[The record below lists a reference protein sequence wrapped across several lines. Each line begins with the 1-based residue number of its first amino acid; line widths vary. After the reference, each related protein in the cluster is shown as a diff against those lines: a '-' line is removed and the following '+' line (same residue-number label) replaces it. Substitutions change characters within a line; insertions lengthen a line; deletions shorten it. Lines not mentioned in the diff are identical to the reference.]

1 MAETPNTE
9 QIMEDVNKNGSDQA
23 QKIIEQMM
31 GRLGTNVA
39 FGEPVKIDNT
49 TIISVAEVRSGF
61 GFGFGRGRHVK
72 HAEPTDTGEGRG
84 GGGGG
89 KITPLGY
96 IKIQNDKA
104 WFEPVYDVNKI
115 ILAGIGFSSF
125 LIFMIAR
132 LFKD

>member
-1 MAETPNTE
+1 MAATSNTE
-9 QIMEDVNKNGSDQA
+9 PIVEDVRTNGSEPA

-39 FGEPVKIDNT
+39 FGEPVRIDNT

-72 HAEPTDTGEGRG
+72 HAEPADTGEGRG

-96 IKIQNDKA
+96 INIRNDKA
-104 WFEPVYDVNKI
+104 WFEPVYNINKI
-115 ILAGIGFSSF
+115 VLAGIGFSS
-125 LIFMIAR
+125 LLVLMIAR
-132 LFKD
+132 LLKD